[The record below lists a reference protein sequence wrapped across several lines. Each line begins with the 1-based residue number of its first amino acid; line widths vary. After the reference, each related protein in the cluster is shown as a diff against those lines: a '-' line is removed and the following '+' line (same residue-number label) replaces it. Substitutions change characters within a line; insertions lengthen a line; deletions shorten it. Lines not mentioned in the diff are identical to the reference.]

1 MTGNAINI
9 AIIYIAEILHW
20 KFSVAKG
27 MIVRSIK
34 NVNNAE
40 RLVASIILLT
50 YSLFFILSI
59 FFYNFFLEKKITKIT
74 ATIIPIIA
82 NTKRLT

>member
-59 FFYNFFLEKKITKIT
+59 FFSNFLLEKTITKIT

>member
-9 AIIYIAEILHW
+9 AIIDIAEILYW

-50 YSLFFILSI
+50 YSLFYILSI
-59 FFYNFFLEKKITKIT
+59 FFSNFLLEKTITKIT

>member
-59 FFYNFFLEKKITKIT
+59 FFSYFLLEKTITKIT
-74 ATIIPIIA
+74 ATIIHIIA

>member
-40 RLVASIILLT
+40 RLAASIILLT

-59 FFYNFFLEKKITKIT
+59 FFSNFCLKKQLLK
-74 ATIIPIIA
+74 
-82 NTKRLT
+82 LLQQ

>member
-40 RLVASIILLT
+40 RLAASIILLT

-59 FFYNFFLEKKITKIT
+59 FFYNFLLEKTITKIT

>member
-1 MTGNAINI
+1 MFEKKINLLLDKIDLIGNEQYKNLRELA
-9 AIIYIAEILHW
+9 W

-50 YSLFFILSI
+50 YSLS
-59 FFYNFFLEKKITKIT
+59 
-74 ATIIPIIA
+74 
-82 NTKRLT
+82 

>member
-9 AIIYIAEILHW
+9 AIIDIAEILYW

-59 FFYNFFLEKKITKIT
+59 FFSNFLLEKTIAKIT